1 MVPLHHRTCPPAN
14 IVNCFF
20 FLQVSGALKADQRSP
35 EDCEQLFK
43 KHKSFLS
50 MASGPEMGKAFVA
63 IVNDG
68 YNADLNGAKAD
79 EQQMSQE
86 TVSSGAVKGWMGQV
100 HKANG
105 RQ

>member
-1 MVPLHHRTCPPAN
+1 MWLKMSCISYRWQSLYQVPIL
-14 IVNCFF
+14 
-20 FLQVSGALKADQRSP
+20 LQVSDALRADRRSP

-68 YNADLNGAKAD
+68 YNADLNGTKAD
-79 EQQMSQE
+79 EAPMSQE
-86 TVSSGAVKGWMGQV
+86 TVSTAAAKGASDVI
-100 HKANG
+100 
-105 RQ
+105 RPI